1 MIALRVCAIP
11 PQEGRLRPTLF
22 GLSITEGMRV
32 RWLAYS
38 RS

>member
-1 MIALRVCAIP
+1 MIALESVQSP